1 MQQNRYKISTR
12 KVNFCSFHLALLLNP
27 AHLLR
32 RQQLTIW
39 FGFTRR
45 KYLEFGSE
53 RRSSDSTTLPPHL
66 LNLTSVNN
74 SFIMLRIQ
82 LYTQCPLDAQIDGH
96 IRSRINRNLVSSMKV
111 LSSSTQSSKKSPY
124 KPHFSFQK
132 PRVLYQMKQLQ
143 LYYAVCSA
151 FTENC
156 SISSW

>member
-111 LSSSTQSSKKSPY
+111 LSSSTQSSKKISLQTTFFIPETTR
-124 KPHFSFQK
+124 FVSDEAASIILCC
-132 PRVLYQMKQLQ
+132 VLCVY
-143 LYYAVCSA
+143 
-151 FTENC
+151 
-156 SISSW
+156 